1 MSNILC
7 IDDEPSVGVVLE
19 HHLSE
24 IGHQPTLATSV
35 DEGLRA
41 VRDGD
46 FELIISDY
54 RMPNATGLDL
64 LEMLRQQGYD
74 IPVMHLSQLYGLA
87 LGVPKEKLGLEAQEI
102 PAKL

>member
-19 HHLSE
+19 HHLTE

-41 VRDGD
+41 VREGEFD
-46 FELIISDY
+46 LIISDY

-64 LEMLRQQGYD
+64 LELLRQQGRD
-74 IPVMHLSQLYGLA
+74 HLQVGCDGLDGSGFLRQVQQICA
-87 LGVPKEKLGLEAQEI
+87 
-102 PAKL
+102 